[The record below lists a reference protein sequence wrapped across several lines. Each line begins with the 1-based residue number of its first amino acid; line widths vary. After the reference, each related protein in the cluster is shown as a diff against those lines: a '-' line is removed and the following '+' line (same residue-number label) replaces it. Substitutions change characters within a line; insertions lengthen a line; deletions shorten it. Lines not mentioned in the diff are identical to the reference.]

1 MFSFDYEKNSK
12 GLKIIK
18 EVLFICCILVIV
30 VTYMS
35 LYSHNPSDVNF
46 EGDVSSYNR
55 ITNYMGI
62 IGAKISSLLFESLGF
77 CAYLLPLMFG
87 YIAYIVLIR
96 PVDFKNVDTYTFII
110 RVIGF
115 NLLLISTC
123 VLVSKVKFVSKDG
136 VAGGHLGC
144 LAYDIVS
151 TYAGYDG
158 TILIMVFM
166 FLIGVPCLLSL
177 SPVTICMFVG
187 NVIISIFNFRKAV
200 YSIIQSFKKKDTEVE
215 GKVQNGVKSNSSNTS
230 VPYDTDFSIKIE
242 DREDK
247 GNASV
252 EELQLSKGNEKL
264 SSTVKTPDNSNN
276 GPYIDFSNLE
286 QKDTNTSVPKVAP
299 KAMPSMQNIASQKT
313 VLKGA
318 DLDDDFFEPIK
329 KTEIQKNPSNTL
341 NSNDYSK
348 SLNQESEV
356 NTVVQKPVSTSS
368 SPVVNNLEKANTTST
383 SASISSPT
391 PTVASTVAP
400 AVAPTATVSK
410 SATQSVVSP
419 SVAPSTNVSAP
430 VDDNPSIQKGPST
443 IFYKSDSK
451 DKELQVKI
459 HCNVNDVINN
469 NTNND
474 NVDDFNVNN
483 TNFGGVNVNEVNTNE
498 SIVSN
503 TNNEPSH
510 LNKHDESSLNIIN
523 AEVVEKEDNNSNIID
538 FRFGVDKKNNDEIE
552 LPLGF
557 VEVADSLD
565 STMGNLMGRD
575 NNQESQNYSD
585 NVVSSDVI
593 EKPSSLS
600 IATVEEDEDEED
612 SMSLFSNIGEKK
624 RLVSLD
630 DLISDNSNQGS
641 YNGNHDLPTFPSTKI
656 FVEPKQ
662 QHAISQQ
669 EIDEMIERLDNC
681 LSQFKLN
688 AKVAEKEEI
697 DAYGNRTVRKA
708 YRTGPVITRFFL
720 ELGPNAKSS
729 KIENYAQDIARN
741 LMLENIRVIP
751 TVKNTP
757 YVAIEIPNKNRS
769 TIYMRDLLESKEF
782 NERNDALSIC
792 LGRDITNKPVIYD
805 LAKAPHL
812 LVAGTTGSGKS
823 VGINTMIVSLL
834 MKNTPEQLR
843 LILIDPKMLE
853 FSVYRDIPHLLT
865 PIITDMKQVSSA
877 LRWACVEM
885 DRRYKLMSLINVRNI
900 DGYNEFILD
909 KQNDGIYLKD
919 PLWRPSDSLDNEA
932 PALGIM
938 SRIVIIV
945 DEFADLMLQM
955 KKQGDIEGMIS
966 RLAAKARA
974 CGIYLI
980 LATQSPRAEVIT
992 GTIRS
997 NFPSQISFKVKSGM
1011 ESRIVIDE
1019 TGAENLLGRGD
1030 MLIKY
1035 NDGTNQTLRAHG
1047 AFISD
1052 GEVNEFA
1059 DAWRARG
1066 KPNYV
1071 SDVINTELTEE
1082 TAMPGEKVQASNS
1095 TDELYDQIVEYCRQ
1109 LKRADKKYSIS
1120 LIQRKFGI
1128 GYGRS
1133 ARIADM
1139 LEENGIVSA
1148 PMGAQG
1154 AREILID

>member
-35 LYSHNPSDVNF
+35 LYSHNPSDINF

-123 VLVSKVKFVSKDG
+123 VLVSKVNFVSKDG

-144 LAYDIVS
+144 LAYDIIS

-166 FLIGVPCLLSL
+166 FLIGIPCLLSL

-187 NVIISIFNFRKAV
+187 NVIISIFNFRKTIF
-200 YSIIQSFKKKDTEVE
+200 SIIQSFKKKEGEAEVKE
-215 GKVQNGVKSNSSNTS
+215 QKVIKTNSSNST
-230 VPYDTDFSIKIE
+230 VPYSSDFSIKIE

-247 GNASV
+247 GNVTA
-252 EELQLSKGNEKL
+252 EEFQLSKGNEKPTP
-264 SSTVKTPDNSNN
+264 SVKSADNSNN

-286 QKDTNTSVPKVAP
+286 QKDSNTSTPKVAL
-299 KAMPSMQNIASQKT
+299 KAMPTMQNIASQKT

-318 DLDDDFFEPIK
+318 DLDDDFFEPIN
-329 KTEIQKNPSNTL
+329 KTEVQNTPNNTT
-341 NSNDYSK
+341 NSNGFSK
-348 SLNQESEV
+348 PLNQGGTV
-356 NTVVQKPVSTSS
+356 NTSVQPSVSTSS
-368 SPVVNNLEKANTTST
+368 SPVVKNAEKANT
-383 SASISSPT
+383 AP
-391 PTVASTVAP
+391 ASTVAATITKSAP
-400 AVAPTATVSK
+400 APTVAATVTNA
-410 SATQSVVSP
+410 ATQTAIQP
-419 SVAPSTNVSAP
+419 SQNSSTNFSAP
-430 VDDNPSIQKGPST
+430 VENNPHAQKGPST
-443 IFYKSDSK
+443 IFYKTDPK
-451 DKELQVKI
+451 DKEPQVKI

-469 NTNND
+469 NVNDD
-474 NVDDFNVNN
+474 NVEEFNANSNNLGGLNSDD
-483 TNFGGVNVNEVNTNE
+483 
-498 SIVSN
+498 SN
-503 TNNEPSH
+503 TNNSLSLNSNNDYVH
-510 LNKHDESSLNIIN
+510 LNQYDDSSLNIIN
-523 AEVVEKEDNNSNIID
+523 AEVVDKNDNNSSNIID
-538 FRFGVDKKNNDEIE
+538 FRFGVDKKSNDEIE

-565 STMGNLMGRD
+565 STMGNLMSRD
-575 NNQESQNYSD
+575 NNQASQNYSD

-593 EKPSSLS
+593 DKPSSLS
-600 IATVEEDEDEED
+600 IASNYEEDDEDDDED
-612 SMSLFSNIGEKK
+612 SMSLFSNLGEKK

-630 DLISDNSNQGS
+630 DLISDNSSNGS

-697 DAYGNRTVRKA
+697 DAYGNKTVRKA

-909 KQNDGIYLKD
+909 KQKDGIYLKD

-932 PALGIM
+932 PALGMM

-1071 SDVINTELTEE
+1071 SEVINTELTEE
-1082 TAMPGEKVQASNS
+1082 TAMPGERVQASNS

-1109 LKRADKKYSIS
+1109 LKRSDKKYSIS